1 MGEVAIRYKIM
12 VSPDAEV
19 GADDIA
25 ANLSKM
31 ENDVGVVQSVETKP
45 LAFGMMF
52 VEAYCVI
59 QEGDGTVDNFE
70 DAIRALTGVG
80 EIEVLEMGRLM

>member
-12 VSPDAEV
+12 VHPNADV
-19 GADDIA
+19 DADDIA
-25 ANLSKM
+25 ADLSKM
-31 ENDVGVVQSVETKP
+31 ENDVGVVQSVETVP
-45 LAFGMMF
+45 LAFGMKY
-52 VEAYCVI
+52 VDAYCVI